1 MENQVDKGVIELVRK
16 IVQDQ
21 TKRAKQECFKLANPM
36 NLEYEQL
43 SASERVLYD
52 FCYYL
57 DGYDSEVLEKLVSII
72 NMTFYG

>member
-1 MENQVDKGVIELVRK
+1 MENQVNKEVIELVKK

-21 TKRAKQECFKLANPM
+21 IKSAKQECFALANPEG
-36 NLEYEQL
+36 LEYEQL

-72 NMTFYG
+72 NRTFYG